1 LIQIAEA
8 TMKITATTEISHK
21 LRLLNLLITFVVLSL
36 LFVIMRYVY
45 PPLQQV
51 LNFIPDTSML
61 AIVSIAIVLVAA
73 CLSLSRV
80 LSRQVVRT
88 IEDYSE
94 RLDNILTVTMDIRGE
109 IYGDILLDKIMNCSL
124 AITGSDAG
132 SILLLDDNNLVFKI
146 VKGTKAAELPG
157 KAIPGDM
164 GIGGWVLQHGQ
175 PAIIEDV
182 RKDERYNPA
191 IEDFTGYQTV
201 SMLCV
206 PLRTKSSSVGVIEL
220 LNKKQGPY
228 DERDLEVISYL
239 ADQAAIS
246 IEKARFYDDQR
257 NYEIHLTDILLDVID
272 RFVSDQQGHSRRVAQ
287 YAVVIARALD
297 MPEERKRRLYFAGLL
312 HDIGFL
318 RISPDQK
325 FEKGIYAMHPVFGY
339 EMLRPINF
347 YRDIAPHILSHHER
361 YDGSGYPGKL
371 KGQEI
376 PLESRIIA
384 IAEAFDSMVSRTSYR
399 VPLKFELA
407 VEELVKN
414 RGGQFDPELVDL
426 FVANIKSPLD

>member
-1 LIQIAEA
+1 MVEAIA
-8 TMKITATTEISHK
+8 KKTATTEISHK

-36 LFVIMRYVY
+36 LFVIMRYLY

-51 LNFIPDTSML
+51 LNFIPDASML
-61 AIVSIAIVLVAA
+61 AIVSIAIVLVAT
-73 CLSLSRV
+73 CLSLSWV

-88 IEDYSE
+88 IENYSD
-94 RLDNILTVTMDIRGE
+94 RLDSILTVTMDIRGE
-109 IYGDILLDKIMNCSL
+109 IHGDILLDKIMNCSL

-146 VKGTKAAELPG
+146 VKGTRVTELPG
-157 KAIPGDM
+157 KAIPADT
-164 GIGGWVLQHGQ
+164 GIASWVLHHGQ
-175 PAIIEDV
+175 PVIIPDV
-182 RKDERYNPA
+182 KKDERYDPSIDA
-191 IEDFTGYQTV
+191 FTGYQTV

-228 DERDLEVISYL
+228 DERDVEVISYL

-246 IEKARFYDDQR
+246 IEKAQFYDDQR

-287 YAVVIARALD
+287 YAVVMAKALN
-297 MPEERKRRLYFAGLL
+297 MTEERKRRLYFAGLL
-312 HDIGFL
+312 HDIGLL

-325 FEKGIYAMHPVFGY
+325 FEKEVYAMHPVFGY
-339 EMLRPINF
+339 EMLSPINF

-361 YDGSGYPGKL
+361 YDGSGYPAKL
-371 KGQEI
+371 SGQDI

-384 IAEAFDSMVSRTSYR
+384 IAEAFDSMVSRTSYK
-399 VPLKFELA
+399 VPLTFELA

-426 FVANIKSPLD
+426 FVANVKNPLD